1 MKRLTLVLLIAF
13 VSLGTYAQTFDVSRL
28 RAGAGFV
35 YASDINNIG
44 ITFNGVYNFNNA
56 WEGALSI
63 THIFPKDE
71 LKYTILDFDAHYIFY
86 KANEELNFYGIGGI
100 ALTFSKWDGYQYYDG
115 FGNRINSA
123 STNHSDV
130 GLNVGAGMN
139 YKLTDFLNL
148 APEVRLTISDG
159 SYARIGATVQYMF

>member
-35 YASDINNIG
+35 YASDINNLG
-44 ITFNGVYNFNNA
+44 ITFNGVYNLNDI
-56 WEGALSI
+56 WEGSLGI
-63 THIFPKDE
+63 THIFPNNNFQ
-71 LKYTILDFDAHYIFY
+71 YTILDFDAHYIFY

-100 ALTFSKWDGYQYYDG
+100 GFTFGKWDNYYPNG
-115 FGNRINSA
+115 TRYGTTSN
-123 STNHSDV
+123 TEV
-130 GLNVGAGMN
+130 GLNIGAGMN

>member
-86 KANEELNFYGIGGI
+86 KANEELNFYGIGGL
-100 ALTFSKWDGYQYYDG
+100 ALTFWKWDG
-115 FGNRINSA
+115 GNRINSA

>member
-44 ITFNGVYNFNNA
+44 ITFNGVYNFNDA

-86 KANEELNFYGIGGI
+86 KANEELNFYGIGGL
-100 ALTFSKWDGYQYYDG
+100 ALTFWKLDLPTYTIGG
-115 FGNRINSA
+115 ERFGG
-123 STNHSDV
+123 STNGSDI

>member
-35 YASDINNIG
+35 YASDINNLG
-44 ITFNGVYNFNNA
+44 ITFNGVYNLNDI
-56 WEGALSI
+56 WEGSLGI
-63 THIFPKDE
+63 THIFPNNNFQ
-71 LKYTILDFDAHYIFY
+71 YTILDFDAHYIFY

-100 ALTFSKWDGYQYYDG
+100 ALTFYQ
-115 FGNRINSA
+115 INSA

>member
-13 VSLGTYAQTFDVSRL
+13 VSLDTYAQTFDVSRL

-86 KANEELNFYGIGGI
+86 KANEELNFYGIGGL
-100 ALTFSKWDGYQYYDG
+100 ALTFWKLDLPTYTIGG
-115 FGNRINSA
+115 VRFGG
-123 STNHSDV
+123 STNGSDI

-148 APEVRLTISDG
+148 APEVRLTISDE